1 MLIDTSS
8 PAFSFRLASE
18 DAAQPPSHIA
28 VDGLEDAGRTML
40 EVLKPAFQ
48 CEIHIR
54 ADGFHTSS
62 IVASG
67 LAPYGVLEF
76 IQALLTRPFLSPFKM
91 VSQEVEPSSLASIY

>member
-28 VDGLEDAGRTML
+28 VDGLEEVGRTML

-54 ADGFHTSS
+54 ADGFHTPS
-62 IVASG
+62 IVAPG
-67 LAPYGVLEF
+67 LAPYCVFEF
-76 IQALLTRPFLSPFKM
+76 IQALFRAAISFPFQNGILGSRTLLFG
-91 VSQEVEPSSLASIY
+91 

>member
-1 MLIDTSS
+1 MLIGPFS

-28 VDGLEDAGRTML
+28 VDGLLDVGRTML

-67 LAPYGVLEF
+67 LAPYGVFEF
-76 IQALLTRPFLSPFKM
+76 I
-91 VSQEVEPSSLASIY
+91 